1 MARPHFDNHVFNLTE
16 AEAELAEFKALLET
30 NTDLAERD
38 QVLANFKRWPNLC
51 ATMGQYNSRL
61 GIGDLFR
68 REFRILPHFRTDLTV
83 RRGKTDN
90 ICLIEFEGASDR
102 HIFEDSDRGIDTW
115 ARPFEKGFSQVVDWT
130 WALDHYRKTADYI
143 DAFGSERP
151 NIVGVLV
158 IGRSTSLSTTA
169 RKDRWEWR
177 RNKVKADS
185 FPLTLVT
192 FDELYNDFA
201 TWLALRKMDHAS
213 T

>member
-1 MARPHFDNHVFNLTE
+1 MAKPYFDNHVFSLTA
-16 AEAELAEFKALLET
+16 AEAELTNFKALLDA
-30 NTDLAERD
+30 NTELAERD

-51 ATMGQYNSRL
+51 ALMGQYNSRL
-61 GIGDLFR
+61 GTADLIR
-68 REFRILPHFRTDLTV
+68 REFRVLPHFRTDLTV
-83 RRGKTDN
+83 RRAGTDC

-130 WALDHYRKTADYI
+130 WALDHYRKTGDYV

-151 NIVGVLV
+151 NIVGLLV
-158 IGRSTSLSTTA
+158 IGRSTSLLTTV

-185 FPLTLVT
+185 FTLTLVT
-192 FDELYNDFA
+192 FDELYGDFEM
-201 TWLALRKMDHAS
+201 WLGLRKMDRG
-213 T
+213 TL

>member
-1 MARPHFDNHVFNLTE
+1 MARAYFDRHVFALTD
-16 AEAELAEFKALLET
+16 AEAELSEFKRLLDA

-51 ATMGQYNSRL
+51 AMMGQYNSRL

-83 RRGKTDN
+83 RRGGTDN
-90 ICLIEFEGASDR
+90 ICLIEFEGASER
-102 HIFEDSDRGIDTW
+102 HIFDDSERGIDTW
-115 ARPFEKGFSQVVDWT
+115 ARHFEKGFSQVVDWT
-130 WALDHYRKTADYI
+130 WALDHYRKTADYV
-143 DAFGSERP
+143 DAFGGERP

-185 FPLTLVT
+185 FTLTLVT
-192 FDELYNDFA
+192 FDELYGDFE
-201 TWLALRKMDHAS
+201 TWLALRKMDHAKS
-213 T
+213 